1 MTEFSFT
8 LKGLVAHAWLTVQ
21 QPAEGLRA
29 LVALQLDRN
38 TLWTSLALVT
48 VISVILFQLDVLL
61 DPELAQI
68 AGMRTLPALMGVIQ
82 GCFLVVMVFA
92 IYWIGQALGGL
103 GGFNDAIVAVTWL
116 QFIMVLIQVAQTVL
130 ILISPAVS
138 GMLGIFGIGVFFYLL
153 TYFIAAIHGFTS
165 LARVFMMIIATLFG
179 LSFVLT
185 ILLAVVGINV
195 AGVQ

>member
-1 MTEFSFT
+1 MRSATGPE
-8 LKGLVAHAWLTVQ
+8 
-21 QPAEGLRA
+21 AE
-29 LVALQLDRN
+29 
-38 TLWTSLALVT
+38 
-48 VISVILFQLDVLL
+48 IF
-61 DPELAQI
+61 AQI
-68 AGMRTLPALMGVIQ
+68 WGNPLVVTIGQTINS
-82 GCFLVVMVFA
+82 VVMVFA